1 MGLSHL
7 LKKCQMNSIFKN
19 LVIVTITCIATQSFG
34 QQDPL
39 YTQYYNNFSII
50 NPAYSGSHGLFTA
63 TANIRSQ
70 WAGEE
75 DGPETQSLSIHGA
88 TGKNVGV
95 GLSIVNDKVFVL
107 NETHVYADFSYSITP
122 SASSTLAFGLK
133 AGGSFLDVNLLE
145 LGIVDDVLF
154 NENINEFN
162 PNIGAGAFY
171 YTEKFYASLSTV
183 NILKSKHYDKN
194 STVVSSASDEMIF
207 YISSG
212 YVFDLSE
219 SLKIKP
225 SFMLRGVN
233 GSPLST
239 DISAS
244 FLWNHKLE
252 FGISHRIDE
261 SISGLFQIRLTDNL
275 KVGYSYDGITS
286 DLSNYNNGSHEF
298 SIILNLGKIEKNTT
312 KRKPPFY
319 WMKNNSA
326 ETHQKIEKVALEN

>member
-1 MGLSHL
+1 MKNI
-7 LKKCQMNSIFKN
+7 LKQFVFVSAF
-19 LVIVTITCIATQSFG
+19 LFVLQSNA

-39 YTQYYNNFSII
+39 YTQYYNNFSLI

-70 WAGEE
+70 WAGEA
-75 DGPETQSLSIHGA
+75 GSPETQTLSLHGA
-88 TGKNVGV
+88 MGKNVGL

-107 NETHVYADFSYSITP
+107 KETDIYADFSYSIYP
-122 SASSTLAFGLK
+122 SESSTLAFGLK

-145 LGIVDDVLF
+145 LGIDNDALF
-154 NENINEFN
+154 SENINEFN
-162 PNIGAGAFY
+162 PNMGAGVFY
-171 YTEKFYASLSTV
+171 YTDRFFASLSTV
-183 NILKSKHYDKN
+183 NILKSKHYNKN

-212 YVFDLSE
+212 YVFDLGE
-219 SLKIKP
+219 SFKLRP
-225 SFMLRGVN
+225 SFMMRSAN

-244 FLWNHKLE
+244 ILWLDKLE

-261 SISGLFQIRLTDNL
+261 SVSGLFQIRLSENL
-275 KVGYSYDGITS
+275 KIGYTYDAITS

-298 SIILNLGKIEKNTT
+298 SIIVNLNKN
-312 KRKPPFY
+312 KRATHKRQPPMY
-319 WMKNNSA
+319 WMKKQHS
-326 ETHQKIEKVALEN
+326 EEIQKLEEEELEN

>member
-1 MGLSHL
+1 
-7 LKKCQMNSIFKN
+7 MNSIFKN
-19 LVIVTITCIATQSFG
+19 LVIATIALITVQSFG

-39 YTQYYNNFSII
+39 YTQYYNNFSLI

-70 WAGEE
+70 WAGEKG
-75 DGPETQSLSIHGA
+75 GPETQSLSIHGS

-95 GLSIVNDKVFVL
+95 GLSIVHDKVFVL
-107 NETHVYADFSYSITP
+107 NETHVYADFSYSIAPTE
-122 SASSTLAFGLK
+122 SSTLAFGLK
-133 AGGSFLDVNLLE
+133 AGGSFLNVDLLE

-154 NENINEFN
+154 AENINEFN

-171 YTEKFYASLSTV
+171 YTERFYASLSTV

-194 STVVSSASDEMIF
+194 STVVSNASEEMIF

-212 YVFDLSE
+212 YVFDLNE
-219 SLKIKP
+219 SLKLKP
-225 SFMLRGVN
+225 SFLLRGVN

-244 FLWNHKLE
+244 FLWNDKLE

-275 KVGYSYDGITS
+275 KIGYSYDAITS

-298 SIILNLGKIEKNTT
+298 SIILDLGKNDEKAS

-319 WMKNNSA
+319 WMKNNKPLLN
-326 ETHQKIEKVALEN
+326 QEN

>member
-1 MGLSHL
+1 MGLSQL
-7 LKKCQMNSIFKN
+7 LKKYQMNSIFKN
-19 LVIVTITCIATQSFG
+19 LIIVTIALVASQSFG

-39 YTQYYNNFSII
+39 YTQYYNNFSLI

-75 DGPETQSLSIHGA
+75 GGPETQSLSIHGA

-95 GLSIVNDKVFVL
+95 GLSIVHDKVFVM
-107 NETHVYADFSYSITP
+107 NETNVYADFSYSITP
-122 SASSTLAFGLK
+122 TESSTLAFGLK
-133 AGGSFLDVNLLE
+133 AGGSFLNVDLLE

-171 YTEKFYASLSTV
+171 YTERFYASLSTV

-194 STVVSSASDEMIF
+194 STVVSSASDEIIF

-212 YVFDLSE
+212 YVFDLNE
-219 SLKIKP
+219 SLKLKP
-225 SFMLRGVN
+225 SFLLRGVN

-244 FLWNHKLE
+244 LLWNDKLE

-298 SIILNLGKIEKNTT
+298 SIILDIGKNEENAS

-319 WMKNNSA
+319 WMKRKESQLN
-326 ETHQKIEKVALEN
+326 QEN